1 MLPFPEYEQYDALG
15 LAELVR
21 TRQVTPLEVVE
32 AAIARIE
39 ARNPQINAVIHTM
52 FQQARQAA
60 QGDLPDGPLR
70 GVPFLVKDLLAM
82 VAGAP
87 LASGT
92 RLLKHWAPPID
103 SELVRRWKAA
113 GLIILGKTNTPE
125 FGLQPYTEPALFG
138 PTRNPYD
145 LTLTAGGSSG
155 GSGAAVAARLTPAA
169 SGGDGGGSIRVPSS
183 VNGVFGLKPTR
194 GRTPTGPV
202 YWELWEGC
210 AVEHGLTRSVRD
222 SAALLDATA
231 GIDAGAPYAA
241 PPQARPFL
249 AEVDSKPGR
258 LRIAFTTR
266 ALIGVDDPLP
276 APEVVRGL
284 EATVALLQ
292 ALGHDVVA
300 AAPEYDYS
308 ELAMAFMT
316 MIAGQTR
323 NDIRDTAALVGK
335 RPARS
340 DFELLTWV
348 IGLLGNAFTAADYV
362 HATRVFGVTARAIGA
377 FFTEYDVL
385 LTPTLPLPPVSIG
398 ALQPTPAEQRLLSTI
413 ATLRAGKL
421 LTAFDLVR
429 PIALKTFS
437 YIRYLTPFNI
447 TGQPA
452 MSVPLHWTETRLPVG
467 MHFVGRFGDEAT
479 LFRLAAQLEE
489 AQPWAGRMPLL
500 AQTDAHH

>member
-21 TRQVTPLEVVE
+21 TRQVTSLEVVE

-39 ARNPQINAVIHTM
+39 ARNPQVNAVIHTM
-52 FQQARQAA
+52 FNQARQAA
-60 QGDLPDGPLR
+60 QGDLPDGSVR
-70 GVPFLVKDLLAM
+70 GAPFLVKDLLAM

-87 LASGT
+87 MASGT

-113 GLIILGKTNTPE
+113 GLVILGKTNTPE

-145 LTLTAGGSSG
+145 LTRTAGGSSG
-155 GSGAAVAARLTPAA
+155 GSGAAVAARLTPIA
-169 SGGDGGGSIRVPSS
+169 SGGDGGGSIRVPAS

-194 GRTPTGPV
+194 GRTPTGPL

-210 AVEHGLTRSVRD
+210 AVEHVLTRSVRD

-231 GIDAGAPYAA
+231 GADVGAPYAA
-241 PPQARPFL
+241 PPQSRPFL
-249 AEVDSKPGR
+249 AEVGSDPGR
-258 LRIAFTTR
+258 LRIAFTTQ
-266 ALIGVDDPLP
+266 ALIGVNDPP
-276 APEVVRGL
+276 PDPEVVRGL
-284 EATVALLQ
+284 AATVQLLQ
-292 ALGHDVVA
+292 ELGHDVIEA
-300 AAPEYDYS
+300 TPHYDYG

-323 NDIRDTAALVGK
+323 NDIRETAALVGK

-362 HATRVFGVTARAIGA
+362 HATRIFGGAARAIGA
-377 FFTEYDVL
+377 FFTNYDVL
-385 LTPTLPLPPVSIG
+385 LTPTLPRAPVAIG
-398 ALQPTPAEQRLLSTI
+398 ALQPTPAEQRLLGAI
-413 ATLRAGKL
+413 ATLRAGNL
-421 LTAFDLVR
+421 LTALDLVR

-437 YIRYLTPFNI
+437 YVRYLTPFNI

-452 MSVPLHWTETRLPVG
+452 MSVPLHWTDTGLPVG

-479 LFRLAAQLEE
+479 LFRLAAQLEQ
-489 AQPWAGRMPLL
+489 AQPWATRVPPLVH
-500 AQTDAHH
+500 AG

>member
-1 MLPFPEYEQYDALG
+1 MPPFPEYEQYDALG
-15 LAELVR
+15 LAQLVR
-21 TRQVTPLEVVE
+21 DGEITPLELVD

-39 ARNPQINAVIHTM
+39 ARNPQLNAVIHTM
-52 FQQARQAA
+52 FHQARQAA
-60 QGDLPDGPLR
+60 RGDLPDGPLR

-87 LASGT
+87 LSSGT
-92 RLLKHWAPPID
+92 RLLKNWAPPID
-103 SELVRRWKAA
+103 SELVKRWNAA

-125 FGLQPYTEPALFG
+125 FGLLPYTEPALFG

-145 LTLTAGGSSG
+145 LTRTAGGSSG

-202 YWELWEGC
+202 YWQLWEGC
-210 AVEHGLTRSVRD
+210 AVEHVLTRSVRD

-231 GIDAGAPYAA
+231 GADFGAPYAA
-241 PPQARPFL
+241 PPQSGPFL
-249 AEVDSKPGR
+249 AEVGRNPGK
-258 LRIAFTTR
+258 LRIAFTAR
-266 ALIGVDDPLP
+266 ALIGVDDPAP
-276 APEVVRGL
+276 DPEVIRGL
-284 EATVALLQ
+284 EATVDLLQ
-292 ALGHDVVA
+292 SLGHEVVEA
-300 AAPEYDYS
+300 TPHYDYA

-335 RPARS
+335 RPAQG

-362 HATRVFGVTARAIGA
+362 HATRIFGMTARAIGA
-377 FFTEYDVL
+377 FFADYDVL
-385 LTPTLPLPPVSIG
+385 LTPTLPFPPVPIG
-398 ALQPTPAEQRLLSTI
+398 ALQPTAAEQRLLRTV

-421 LTAFDLVR
+421 LTTLKLVR

-452 MSVPLHWTETRLPVG
+452 MSVPLHWTDAGLPVG

-479 LFRLAAQLEE
+479 LFRLAAQLEA
-489 AQPWAGRMPLL
+489 AQPWGARVPALVQM
-500 AQTDAHH
+500 

>member
-1 MLPFPEYEQYDALG
+1 MPAFPEYEHYDALG

-21 TRQVTPLEVVE
+21 TKQLTPLEVVE

-52 FQQARQAA
+52 FNQARQAA
-60 QGDLPDGPLR
+60 QNDLPDGPFR

-87 LASGT
+87 MASGT
-92 RLLKHWAPPID
+92 RLLKTWAPAID

-113 GLIILGKTNTPE
+113 GLIIVGKTNTPE
-125 FGLQPYTEPALFG
+125 FGLQPYTEPAIFG
-138 PTRNPYD
+138 ATRNPYD
-145 LTLTAGGSSG
+145 LARTAGGSSG

-169 SGGDGGGSIRVPSS
+169 SGGDGGGSIRVPSA

-194 GRTPTGPV
+194 GRTPTGPIN
-202 YWELWEGC
+202 WELWAGC
-210 AVEHGLTRSVRD
+210 AVEHVLTRSVRD

-231 GIDAGAPYAA
+231 GADAGAPYAA
-241 PPQARPFL
+241 PPQTRPFL
-249 AEVDSKPGR
+249 AEVSSDPGR

-266 ALIGVDDPLP
+266 ALIGVDDPP
-276 APEVVRGL
+276 PDPETVRGL
-284 EATVALLQ
+284 EATVKLLQ
-292 ALGHDVVA
+292 SLGHQVVE
-300 AAPEYDYS
+300 AAPQYDYA

-316 MIAGQTR
+316 MIASQTR

-335 RPARS
+335 RPARG

-362 HATRVFGVTARAIGA
+362 HATRVFGATARSIGA
-377 FFTEYDVL
+377 FFTEYDAL
-385 LTPTLPLPPVSIG
+385 LTPTLPLLPVTIG
-398 ALQPTPAEQRLLSTI
+398 ALQPTPAERRLLSTI

-421 LTAFDLVR
+421 LTALDLVR
-429 PIALKTFS
+429 PIAHKTFS
-437 YIRYLTPFNI
+437 YVRYLTPFNI

-452 MSVPLHWTETRLPVG
+452 MSVPLHWTDAGLPVG
-467 MHFVGRFGDEAT
+467 MHFAGRFGDEAT
-479 LFRLAAQLEE
+479 IFRLAAQLEQ
-489 AQPWAGRMPLL
+489 AQPWVSRTPALVQSPPN
-500 AQTDAHH
+500 

>member
-1 MLPFPEYEQYDALG
+1 MLPFPEYEHYDALG

-21 TRQVTPLEVVE
+21 TGQITPLELVE

-52 FQQARQAA
+52 FNQARQAA
-60 QGDLPDGPLR
+60 QGNLPDGPLR

-82 VAGAP
+82 VAGTP

-92 RLLKHWAPPID
+92 RLLKQWAPPFD

-125 FGLQPYTEPALFG
+125 FGLQPYTEPELFG

-145 LTLTAGGSSG
+145 PTRTAGGSSG

-169 SGGDGGGSIRVPSS
+169 SGGDGGGSIRVPSA

-202 YWELWEGC
+202 NWELWEGC
-210 AVEHGLTRSVRD
+210 AVEHVLTRSVRD

-231 GIDAGAPYAA
+231 GADGGAPYAA
-241 PPQARPFL
+241 PPQTGPFL
-249 AEVDSKPGR
+249 AEVGRNPGR
-258 LRIAFTTR
+258 LRIAVTSR
-266 ALIGVDDPLP
+266 SLIGVDDPSP
-276 APEVVRGL
+276 DPEVIRGL
-284 EATVALLQ
+284 EATVKLLQ
-292 ALGHDVVA
+292 SLGHEVIEA
-300 AAPEYDYS
+300 TPQYDYA

-362 HATRVFGVTARAIGA
+362 HATRVFGMTARAIGA
-377 FFTEYDVL
+377 FFADYDVL
-385 LTPTLPLPPVSIG
+385 LTPTLPRPPVAVG

-413 ATLRAGKL
+413 ATLHAGKL
-421 LTAFDLVR
+421 LTALDLVR

-437 YIRYLTPFNI
+437 YVRYLTPFNI

-452 MSVPLHWTETRLPVG
+452 MSVPLHWTDAGLPVG

-479 LFRLAAQLEE
+479 LFRLAAQLEQ
-489 AQPWAGRMPLL
+489 AQPWAARMPALV
-500 AQTDAHH
+500 QV